1 MQDHL
6 QHLSDEELVKKARS
20 KDKQAFAALFDR
32 YNGKIVG
39 YLSRYVGDHQKAE
52 DITVETFLSV
62 YNNLDV
68 YKEEGKFSS
77 WLYKIATN
85 FAKKELQ
92 RTIRRREVSLDMPLD
107 NAEAINF
114 IDLIEDAKSK
124 TDDQVIQSEL
134 KGIIYKIV
142 SRLDDKYK
150 EVLLLCD
157 VEGVS
162 NQEAAKVLKCN
173 IVTLGTRLRRA
184 RKQLYDIL
192 KKYGYKFEG

>member
-62 YNNLDV
+62 YNNLDA